1 MEGLM
6 TSLGTLDF
14 NALGPIKVN
23 PQILIGVAVVLLI
36 GLVISLMKKA
46 VKAAIVLVVVG
57 FLFASFGPIFTG
69 VLANNGIQFNDNQLS
84 IDIDGRP
91 VNIDLDVVEGF
102 YTSDGEDGNTNIA
115 FKIKDLP
122 EPIVV
127 SVPTPMATI
136 VTTILKASYDLVSL
150 GSDLAAEENL
160 ITETIPIPSE

>member
-1 MEGLM
+1 MEKFI
-6 TSLGTLDF
+6 TV
-14 NALGPIKVN
+14 LGPMIGPVKVN
-23 PQILIGVAVVLLI
+23 PEIMIAVAAVLLI
-36 GLVISLMKKA
+36 GLVIALIKKA
-46 VKAAIVLVVVG
+46 MKVAIVLVVVG
-57 FLFASFGPIFTG
+57 FLFASLSPIFTG

-84 IDIDGRP
+84 VDIDGRP

-150 GSDLAAEENL
+150 GSDLATEENL
-160 ITETIPIPSE
+160 IAETVPVPSE

>member
-1 MEGLM
+1 MGSFI
-6 TSLGTLDF
+6 TNFGALDF
-14 NALGPIKVN
+14 NTLGPIKVN

-46 VKAAIVLVVVG
+46 IKAAIVLVVVG

-102 YTSDGEDGNTNIA
+102 YTSDSEDGKTNIA

-136 VTTILKASYDLVSL
+136 VTTILRASYDLVSL
-150 GSDLAAEENL
+150 GSDLATEENL